1 MQTTPVI
8 GLTTHCRLSTAGTT
22 IQGSLPYG
30 LYEAVSVTA
39 ILVGEI
45 DPPPQPAGSS
55 VPDERSLS
63 HQLLPLLPELPYTDG
78 YTIWLASPRVYG
90 DYNANRGV
98 RTTRIAYE

>member
-1 MQTTPVI
+1 MPSASGANPLLSSDIHNPLPVVNS
-8 GLTTHCRLSTAGTT
+8 GNDV
-22 IQGSLPYG
+22 QESLPHG
-30 LYEAVSVTA
+30 LYEALSVTA

-78 YTIWLASPRVYG
+78 YTIWLASPRV
-90 DYNANRGV
+90 
-98 RTTRIAYE
+98 